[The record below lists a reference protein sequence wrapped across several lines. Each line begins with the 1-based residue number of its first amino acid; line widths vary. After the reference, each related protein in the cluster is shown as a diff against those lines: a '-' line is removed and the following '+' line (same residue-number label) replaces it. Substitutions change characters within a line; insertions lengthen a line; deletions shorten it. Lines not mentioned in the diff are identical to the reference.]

1 MYRDDVIK
9 RDMDE
14 IRRINPHTLSL
25 EDWMRK
31 NKYTGEVRLT
41 TLKNSED
48 GKALGLN
55 HERVAEL

>member
-1 MYRDDVIK
+1 
-9 RDMDE
+9 MDE